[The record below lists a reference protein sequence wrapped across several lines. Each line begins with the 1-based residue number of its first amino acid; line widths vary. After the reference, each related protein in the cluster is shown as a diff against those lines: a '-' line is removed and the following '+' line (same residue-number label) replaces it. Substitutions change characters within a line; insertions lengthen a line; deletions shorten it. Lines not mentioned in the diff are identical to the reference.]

1 MKIKL
6 GCFTRPYGEHT
17 LDRAL
22 KGISSAGFGYVGMM
36 HPGMLTPK
44 MAMAEVDQLRK
55 ALRLSNLVP
64 LATWGGL
71 NADESGISDFKKVID
86 IAQEVEIK
94 TILMAGPWPYLEG
107 IVVRKPTSQWM
118 KEIDEFFQAMQ
129 AISGYAATRGV
140 EVALKP
146 HAGITGTA
154 KDCLETIERINSKSV
169 RIWYDPG
176 NVVYYE
182 GLRPEDTPDDLKVI
196 VEYVTGLC
204 AKGIV
209 GGRGGSIAA
218 AGEGKIE
225 FKEIFKVLRDAGFE
239 GPCVVETA
247 VPEATPPERID
258 AILKSSYEYLRNIV
272 EHL

>member
-1 MKIKL
+1 MKLKL
-6 GCFTRPYGEHT
+6 GCFTRPYGEHA

-36 HPGMLTPK
+36 HPGMLTPN
-44 MAMAEVDQLRK
+44 MARAEVDQLRK
-55 ALRLSNLVP
+55 ALQLINLVP

-71 NADESGISDFKKVID
+71 KADESGISDFKKVID
-86 IAQEVEIK
+86 IAKEVGIK
-94 TILMAGPWPYLEG
+94 TILTAGPWPYLEG
-107 IVVRKPTSQWM
+107 IIIKKPTSQWM
-118 KEIDEFFQAMQ
+118 REIDEFFQAMQ

-154 KDCLETIERINSKSV
+154 KECLETMERIDSKSV

-176 NVVYYE
+176 NVVFYE

-196 VEYVTGLC
+196 TEYVTGLC
-204 AKGIV
+204 AKDIV

-218 AGEGKIE
+218 PGEGKID
-225 FKEIFKVLRDAGFE
+225 FKEILKVLRDVGFE
-239 GPCVVETA
+239 GPCIVETA
-247 VPEATPPERID
+247 VPEATPPEKID
-258 AILKSSYEYLRNIV
+258 ALLKSTFGYLKGIMEN
-272 EHL
+272 L